1 MRKNELGHHANVYE
15 HLTPAERAFADAFE
29 KRIEQLCEGMGV
41 EAPEFD
47 LSFDDVNETTAAV
60 IRLGIPEV
68 ADSKADRDIDAE
80 ARHIFAHWL
89 CNAEGGHDGDKIAD
103 AIAAL
108 IKKAG
113 L

>member
-15 HLTPAERAFADAFE
+15 HLSPAERAFADAFE
-29 KRIEQLCEGMGV
+29 ARLEALAKGMGL
-41 EAPEFD
+41 EPPEFD
-47 LSFDDVNETTAAV
+47 LSFDDINETTAAV

-68 ADSKADRDIDAE
+68 ADSKPDRDLDAE

-89 CNAEGGHDGDKIAD
+89 CNAEGGRDGDVVAD
-103 AIAAL
+103 AIAEL

-113 L
+113 I